1 MHTSPVQQGV
11 FLSGTEP
18 VLWRSGL
25 DRQRLRR
32 RAIRRCVLSDPA
44 WFGLVGALVF
54 LIGVTSAPVLF
65 WPVLAGT
72 VMVMVAALMARHE
85 YLRFGHVL
93 SGRSASWR
101 IDRGKGEWYFRTS
114 DFADRGSAAQGTAAR
129 IIDAA
134 HLSHTGPA
142 VVWLDL
148 THLDSVH
155 RLAWDALVA
164 LYEAPSA
171 HDDLRPVVVRLELIA
186 ARVRDA
192 NRWLYHVAATTGTDD
207 LVVRLAAVHDVLAEQ
222 AAP

>member
-11 FLSGTEP
+11 FCSGTEP

-25 DRQRLRR
+25 DRRRLRR
-32 RAIRRCVLSDPA
+32 RAIRRCLVPDAA
-44 WFGLVGALVF
+44 WFGLAGVLVF
-54 LIGVTSAPVLF
+54 LIGVTSIPMLF
-65 WPVLAGT
+65 WAVAAGT
-72 VMVMVAALMARHE
+72 VMLMVAALMARYD

-93 SGRSASWR
+93 SDRSAAWR
-101 IDRGKGEWYFRTS
+101 IDRGKGEWFFRTN
-114 DFADRGSAAQGTAAR
+114 DFADRGTAAQGTAAR
-129 IIDAA
+129 IIDAV
-134 HLSHTGPA
+134 HLCHTGPA
-142 VVWLDL
+142 VGWLDQ

-155 RLAWDALVA
+155 RLAWDALVQ

-171 HDDLRPVVVRLELIA
+171 HDDLRPVVIRLELIA

-222 AAP
+222 ATQ